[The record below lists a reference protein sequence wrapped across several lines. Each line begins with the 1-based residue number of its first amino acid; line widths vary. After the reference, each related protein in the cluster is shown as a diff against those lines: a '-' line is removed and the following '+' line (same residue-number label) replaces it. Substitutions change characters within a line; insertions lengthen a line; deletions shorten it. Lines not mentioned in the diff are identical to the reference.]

1 MPHFSLRKALSYIL
15 RHAPGTSAIPDKIY
29 LQMLYRLQTGNKLR
43 TENPVTFCEK
53 IQWLKLYGNQD
64 QYTTMVDK
72 AAVKDYVAERIGA
85 EYIIPTI
92 GIWDSFDDIDIDSLP
107 ERFVLKTTH
116 GGGSMGVCV
125 CADKKTFDRAK
136 ARKMLNKSLSTDI
149 YKAYR
154 ERPYRDVPRRILA
167 EEFIE
172 MPGKE
177 DLSDYKIFCFNGRPV
192 YIQLIQDRHSGETI
206 DFYDTEWQLQPFIGL
221 NPAARHAAQPAPR
234 PEGLDKMLEIATTLS
249 AGIPFVRVDLYN
261 INGRILFGELTF
273 YPGSGMGRFAP
284 SEWDTTLGQLIE
296 LTK

>member
-1 MPHFSLRKALSYIL
+1 MPHFSFRKVLTYLLRRL
-15 RHAPGTSAIPDKIY
+15 PGTIAIPDKIY
-29 LQMLYRLQTGNKLR
+29 LQMLYPLQTGRPLHLSH
-43 TENPVTFCEK
+43 PVTFCEK
-53 IQWLKLYGNQD
+53 IQWLKLYGYRD

-72 AAVKDYVAERIGA
+72 AAVKDYVAKRIGA

-92 GIWDSFDDIDIDSLP
+92 GIWDNFDDIDFDSLP

-125 CADKKTFDRAK
+125 CTDKKTFDKDK
-136 ARKMLNKSLSTDI
+136 AREMLITSLSTDI
-149 YKAYR
+149 YKTYR
-154 ERPYRDVPRRILA
+154 ERPYRDVPRRIIA
-167 EEFIE
+167 EDFIE

-177 DLSDYKIFCFNGRPV
+177 DLSDYKIFCFNGRPT

-206 DFYDTEWQLQPFIGL
+206 DFYNTEWQLQPFIGL
-221 NPAARHAAQPAPR
+221 NPVARHAAQAAPR
-234 PEGLDKMLEIATTLS
+234 PEGLDKMLEIARTLS

-296 LTK
+296 LPG